1 MTVMEWSALIAA
13 ITFVILAAGLLIG
26 VRTALNRLSR
36 LQLQAE
42 TMQEEIRQTSGKM
55 GAFADTA
62 QQTVN
67 TAHLQLQQAN
77 RLFEAVGQIG
87 DTIGHTTTAIH
98 RVSSVISQSAVK
110 HAESAAAERQAS
122 SMLEWMELGM
132 AFWQQWQTNRKRY
145 EPSNNGQGE

>member
-13 ITFVILAAGLLIG
+13 VTFVILAAGLLIG
-26 VRTALNRLSR
+26 VRALLAKLTK
-36 LQLQAE
+36 LQSSAEALQE
-42 TMQEEIRQTSGKM
+42 DVRQASGKM
-55 GAFADTA
+55 GVLADTTE
-62 QQTVN
+62 QTVQ
-67 TAHLQLQQAN
+67 TVHHQLQQAN

-98 RVSSVISQSAVK
+98 RVSSVISQSAAK
-110 HAESAAAERQAS
+110 HADSGSAERQAS

-145 EPSNNGQGE
+145 EPSNQGQGE

>member
-13 ITFVILAAGLLIG
+13 IAFVILVAGLLIG
-26 VRTALNRLSR
+26 VRTALVRLAK
-36 LQLQAE
+36 LQLSAEEMQAD
-42 TMQEEIRQTSGKM
+42 IRQASGKM
-55 GAFADTA
+55 GALADSA
-62 QQTVN
+62 GQTVQ
-67 TAHLQLQQAN
+67 TAHHQLQQAN

-98 RVSSVISQSAVK
+98 QVSSVISQSAVK
-110 HAESAAAERQAS
+110 HAEKAAAERQAS

>member
-26 VRTALNRLSR
+26 VRTALVRLAK
-36 LQLQAE
+36 LQLSAEAMQADLK
-42 TMQEEIRQTSGKM
+42 QTSGKM
-55 GAFADTA
+55 GAFADSA
-62 QQTVN
+62 QQTVQ
-67 TAHLQLQQAN
+67 TAHHQLQQAN
-77 RLFEAVGQIG
+77 RLFEAVGEIG